1 VKIFVKGD
9 GMRKRKVRNTVR
21 LLSGFIVSGLIG
33 AVVALLMAPQSGNQ
47 LRALIRDKSS
57 DISGRMMSSLE
68 ETRSRAEDMAQ
79 MAMDRAEGLI
89 RRGEAEI
96 QSH

>member
-1 VKIFVKGD
+1 VKVFVKGD

-79 MAMDRAEGLI
+79 LAMDRAEGLI

>member
-1 VKIFVKGD
+1 VKVFVKGD

>member
-68 ETRSRAEDMAQ
+68 DTRSRAEDMAQ

>member
-1 VKIFVKGD
+1 
-9 GMRKRKVRNTVR
+9 MRKRKVRNTVR

-79 MAMDRAEGLI
+79 LAMDRAEGLI